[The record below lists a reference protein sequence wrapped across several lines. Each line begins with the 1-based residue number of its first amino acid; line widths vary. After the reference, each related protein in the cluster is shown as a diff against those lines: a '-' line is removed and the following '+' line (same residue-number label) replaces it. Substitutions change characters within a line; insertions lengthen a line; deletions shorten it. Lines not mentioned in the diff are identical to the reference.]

1 LIVDDEKL
9 FLRSLS
15 ECLKTSGGNLHVC
28 TAENGAEALRVLAS
42 EHVDVVVTDLKMPV
56 MDGFQLLS
64 HLREI
69 HPYTPVIVM
78 SASIN
83 PETERRLCA
92 LGVSHCIEKPLDVED
107 LVNRISMEE
116 GNLNHLLA

>member
-1 LIVDDEKL
+1 
-9 FLRSLS
+9 
-15 ECLKTSGGNLHVC
+15 
-28 TAENGAEALRVLAS
+28 
-42 EHVDVVVTDLKMPV
+42 

-107 LVNRISMEE
+107 LVHRISMEE